1 MFQYFAKR
9 IKTNLHVVI
18 CMDFTNPSFNLNC
31 ESNPAFYKECSV
43 QWMEGWSEK
52 TMVKLPTMMLHMEST
67 FLNDKAY
74 RWFYE
79 IHSVVNEQDKMISS
93 PRHFIKLINSFKT
106 IFNKKRTKINERQK
120 HLKNGVSKLNDSK
133 KTVNELEVKA
143 KIQREKLS
151 SKQAEADKAL
161 YDITQSMQGAG
172 EQKQEMEELKVK
184 IEAENK
190 ILAKRKGEIELEL
203 KEVQPIVDEAQAAV
217 GQIKAESL
225 SEIRSLRAPPDAVRD
240 ILEAVLRLMGTL
252 DTSWASI
259 KSFLGKRGIKD
270 DVINFNPRLITPEN
284 RQGVEKLLKKNKESF
299 EYDVAKRAS
308 IAAAPLSSWVKAMV
322 QYSKI
327 LEKCMPLEEE
337 QDKLKQK
344 LQKITSKMKNVGN
357 ELKSVDERVAELRKT
372 FEQTTTEAAKLKI
385 ELEKAEEI
393 MSAAQNLV
401 GKLEGEHHRWNKQ
414 VNYSYL
420 ING

>member
-1 MFQYFAKR
+1 
-9 IKTNLHVVI
+9 
-18 CMDFTNPSFNLNC
+18 
-31 ESNPAFYKECSV
+31 
-43 QWMEGWSEK
+43 
-52 TMVKLPTMMLHMEST
+52 
-67 FLNDKAY
+67 
-74 RWFYE
+74 
-79 IHSVVNEQDKMISS
+79 
-93 PRHFIKLINSFKT
+93 
-106 IFNKKRTKINERQK
+106 
-120 HLKNGVSKLNDSK
+120 
-133 KTVNELEVKA
+133 
-143 KIQREKLS
+143 
-151 SKQAEADKAL
+151 
-161 YDITQSMQGAG
+161 MQGAG